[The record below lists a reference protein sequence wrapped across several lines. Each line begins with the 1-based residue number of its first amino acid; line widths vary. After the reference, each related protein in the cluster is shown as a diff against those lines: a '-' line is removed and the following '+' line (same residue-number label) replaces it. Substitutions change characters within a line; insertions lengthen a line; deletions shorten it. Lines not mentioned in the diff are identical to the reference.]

1 MLLHGPGSGVSLPGP
16 CLFREDMMTRS
27 LSKNLRELKLLF
39 RDPLIAFMVFGVA
52 LSLAIFV
59 VYPLSSVLLK
69 SLQSTSGEY
78 TLANYARFMK
88 FRYLRSALWN
98 SLSVGIL
105 TGLIGVFIGY
115 TGAFT
120 IVRTN
125 IPFKKWLH
133 VIFILPIISPPFTSA
148 LSILMLF
155 GSHGLITRGVLGIR
169 HFSIYG
175 FKGVLLS
182 QIFTFAPVAYL
193 TLRGVLDS
201 LNPTLEDAAMNVGAS
216 RWQTFWKITFPLSL
230 PGIASAFLVVMIE
243 SLADFGNP
251 LVLAGSRF
259 PMLATQAY
267 LEITG
272 SFNLPLGAAL
282 AVVLLIPSITAFVI
296 QRYYLQKKQYTT
308 VTGKPVSSSSKL
320 VSRKARFLLSFLVVL
335 FSSLV
340 LLFYGTIIVGAF
352 TRVWGTDFTL
362 TLEHFRYAF
371 TVGFET
377 IKDTLVVAVLSTPIS
392 GILGMLIAFMVVR
405 LRFPGKGSLEFT
417 SILNFAVPGT
427 VVGIGYILAFNRPPL
442 LLIGTLS
449 ILVLNFVFRYI
460 PVGIQSGIAVLRQ
473 IDPSIEEAAQNLGAD
488 GITTFRKITLPL
500 IAPAFFSGLV
510 FAFVRAMTAISAAIF
525 LVSAHWNLLTV
536 QILSQVGSGRLGVA
550 AAFSVILVGIVLFA
564 IVVINRLVP
573 GRTGGIGPIQVQE
586 EF

>member
-1 MLLHGPGSGVSLPGP
+1 MILSRSGQYFILEGQMKQKMQKGMRDLQLL
-16 CLFREDMMTRS
+16 
-27 LSKNLRELKLLF
+27 K
-39 RDPLIAFMVFGVA
+39 RDPLILLLVIITA
-52 LSLAIFV
+52 LSLLIFV
-59 VYPLSSVLLK
+59 VYPLLSVLFK
-69 SLQSTSGEY
+69 SFQTTEGSF
-78 TLANYARFMK
+78 TLANYNRFIRFK
-88 FRYLRSALWN
+88 YLHNALKN
-98 SLSVGIL
+98 SLSTGII
-105 TGLIGVFIGY
+105 TGLAGVMIGY
-115 TGAFT
+115 LAAFT

-125 IPFKKWLH
+125 IPFKKFFH

-155 GSHGLITRGVLGIR
+155 GSHGLITHGVLGLR
-169 HFSIYG
+169 NFSIYG
-175 FKGVLLS
+175 FKGVVMS

-201 LNPTLEDAAMNVGAS
+201 LNPTLEDAAMNVGAT
-216 RWQTFWKITFPLSL
+216 RLQTFTRVTLPLSL

-282 AVVLLIPSITAFVI
+282 AVVLLIPSVTAFII

-308 VTGKPVSSSSKL
+308 ITGKPVASSSKL
-320 VSRKARFLLSFLVVL
+320 VSKSARHILYFLVSIFAL
-335 FSSLV
+335 LV
-340 LLFYGTIIVGAF
+340 LMFYGTITIGAF
-352 TRVWGTDFTL
+352 TTVWGYDFTL
-362 TLEHFRYAF
+362 TLKHFIYAF
-371 TVGFET
+371 SVGLDT
-377 IKDTLVVAVLSTPIS
+377 IKDTLIIAILSTPIS

-405 LRFPGKGSLEFT
+405 LSFPGKTSLEFT

-427 VVGIGYILAFNRPPL
+427 VVGIGYILAFNKPPL
-442 LLIGTLS
+442 ILIGTLS

-488 GITTFRKITLPL
+488 GVTTFRKITLPL

-525 LVSAHWNLLTV
+525 LVSANWNLLTV

-550 AAFSVILVGIVLFA
+550 AAFSVILVGIVLLA
-564 IVVINRLVP
+564 IVIINRLVP
-573 GRTGGIGPIQVQE
+573 GRAGGIKVIQVQE
-586 EF
+586 EI